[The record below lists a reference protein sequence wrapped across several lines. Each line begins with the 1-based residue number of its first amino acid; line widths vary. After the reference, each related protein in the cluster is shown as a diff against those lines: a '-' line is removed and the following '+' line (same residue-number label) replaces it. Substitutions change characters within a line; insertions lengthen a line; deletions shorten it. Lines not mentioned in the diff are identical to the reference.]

1 MPELPAAPV
10 PADADHAATR
20 NVLLGLAVA
29 QGLLL
34 FFGGDGPW
42 PGRLGSWLGFV
53 GSIVLFRYARSRKR
67 AARAQLTNGVA
78 ARGRI
83 SEKSTPSE
91 TFLEIRDTAVE
102 PWAADA
108 GVIAVLSFAAWWLS
122 TMTEMG
128 HRGPLV
134 VCAIALGLLGG
145 RLLLVRADHLKFEIS
160 NNAWAVD
167 GMEGGRHVHRAG
179 KGCLRPELTR
189 DALILWSDEGRV
201 GVLRGELE
209 PEERIWL
216 GARMGQLAQNAP
228 PPVP

>member
-1 MPELPAAPV
+1 M
-10 PADADHAATR
+10 R
-20 NVLLGLAVA
+20 LLFGLAAA
-29 QGLLL
+29 QALLL

-42 PGRLGSWLGFV
+42 PGRLGALLGFV
-53 GSIVLFRYARSRKR
+53 GAIALFHYARARKR

-83 SEKSTPSE
+83 SEKSTAGE

-108 GVIAVLSFAAWWLS
+108 GVIAVLAFAAWWLS

-134 VCAIALGLLGG
+134 VCAISLGLLGL
-145 RLLLVRADHLKFEIS
+145 RVLLVGADHLKFEIS
-160 NNAWAVD
+160 TNAWTVD
-167 GMEGGRHVHRAG
+167 GMEGGRHVHRSG
-179 KGCLRPELTR
+179 KGRLRPELTR

-216 GARMGQLAQNAP
+216 GARMGQLAQGAP